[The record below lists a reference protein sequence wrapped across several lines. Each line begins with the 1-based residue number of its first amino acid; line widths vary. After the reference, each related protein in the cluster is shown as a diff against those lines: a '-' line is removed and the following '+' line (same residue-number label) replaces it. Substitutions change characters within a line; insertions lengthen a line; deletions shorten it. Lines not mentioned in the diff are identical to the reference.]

1 MSLKEISLK
10 LSYFQLLSL
19 AQIFLGLERKFVE
32 GELILLSLIKK
43 FLDLDW
49 KLVEGDL
56 ILLSLVEISLD
67 LDRKFVER
75 EANFVS

>member
-1 MSLKEISLK
+1 MN
-10 LSYFQLLSL
+10 
-19 AQIFLGLERKFVE
+19 
-32 GELILLSLIKK
+32 ELTLLSLIKK